1 MTINYP
7 SQDWLDKWID
17 NYLDNHPNE
26 KVEDFAALQEQA
38 EGAWWDNEI
47 DHGRPT
53 PYDLTAEQEKV
64 AKAATK
70 GAHNATDAYG
80 NKRKRERKPN
90 ADKREIIAT
99 VAQNLSRV
107 CDEECNSVSDI
118 SVTNAERQI
127 DFVFRGVSYSITLT
141 AHRPPK
147 G

>member
-1 MTINYP
+1 MAINYP
-7 SQDWLDKWID
+7 SDEWVEKWVDDYADKATEPIKDWDAVRELAW
-17 NYLDNHPNE
+17 
-26 KVEDFAALQEQA
+26 A
-38 EGAWWDNEI
+38 AWWDKEI
-47 DHGRPT
+47 DHNRPT
-53 PYDLTAEQEKV
+53 PYDLSPEQEKV
-64 AKAATK
+64 AKEATK

-99 VAQNLSRV
+99 VAHNLTRV
-107 CDEECNSVSDI
+107 CDEECNAVNDI
-118 SVTNAERQI
+118 SVSNAERQI